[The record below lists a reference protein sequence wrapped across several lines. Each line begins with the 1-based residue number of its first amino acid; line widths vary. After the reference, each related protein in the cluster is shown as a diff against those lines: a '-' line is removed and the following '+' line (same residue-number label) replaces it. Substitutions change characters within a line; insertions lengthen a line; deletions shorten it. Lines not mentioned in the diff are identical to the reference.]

1 MHTLRGL
8 SAKDFLENVMSVPE
22 ITDSFTGSVNRVTLG
37 ATKENGGTRTSTVTI
52 GGARNVVYG
61 GSVEDAS
68 EKPVIAMDVLDSRP
82 NDWPEVLA
90 EPYKDV
96 LDSPGDWA
104 KKCVEQF
111 GADLICLK
119 FDGIHPDKDDKDAA
133 YAVKVTKEVLKA
145 VGVPLI
151 LWGCGNDEKDNQVMP
166 KVSGAAKGENCLI
179 GTITEDNYKSL
190 TAIALADGHYLISEA
205 PIDINIAKQV
215 NILASDMGFPLERI
229 VTFQSTGALGYGIE
243 YAYSIQER
251 QRLAALTGDKMMAM
265 PAICDVGYESWRAK
279 EAKLADAP
287 GWGIADDRG
296 PMWEATTAVCL
307 LQAGVDIIRMRHP
320 RAVTTVKNFINQI
333 W

>member
-1 MHTLRGL
+1 
-8 SAKDFLENVMSVPE
+8 MSIPE
-22 ITDSFTGSVNRVTLG
+22 IADNYAGAVNRITLG
-37 ATKENGGTRTSTVTI
+37 ATNENGGSRTSTITV
-52 GGARNVVYG
+52 GGSRNVVYG
-61 GSVEDAS
+61 GGADQAG
-68 EKPVIAMDVLDSRP
+68 EKPMIAIDVLDSEP
-82 NDWPEVLA
+82 NDWPDVLS

-96 LDSPGDWA
+96 LDNPAEWA
-104 KKCVEQF
+104 KKCVEEF

-119 FDGIHPDKDDKDAA
+119 FDGIHPDKGDKDAA
-133 YAVKVTKEVLKA
+133 HAAKVTEEVLKA
-145 VGVPLI
+145 VGVPLV

-179 GTITEDNYKSL
+179 GTIKEDNYKSL
-190 TAIALADGHYLISEA
+190 TAIALADNHHLISEA

-265 PAICDVGYESWRAK
+265 PAICDVGYEAWRAK

-287 GWGIADDRG
+287 GWGDAADRG
-296 PMWEATTAVCL
+296 PMWEAATAICL

-320 RAVTTVKNFINQI
+320 RAVKTVKNFINQV
-333 W
+333 WS

>member
-1 MHTLRGL
+1 
-8 SAKDFLENVMSVPE
+8 MSIPE
-22 ITDSFTGSVNRVTLG
+22 IADNYTGSVNRITLG
-37 ATKENGGTRTSTVTI
+37 ATKENGGSRASTITV
-52 GGARNVVYG
+52 GGSRNVVYG
-61 GSVEDAS
+61 GGADQAG
-68 EKPVIAMDVLDSRP
+68 EKPMIAIDVLDSEP
-82 NDWPEVLA
+82 NDWPEALV

-96 LDSPGDWA
+96 LDKPAKWA
-104 KKCVEQF
+104 RKCVEEF

-119 FDGIHPDKDDKDAA
+119 FDGIHPDKGDKDAA
-133 YAVKVTKEVLKA
+133 HAAKVTEEVLKA
-145 VGVPLI
+145 VGVPLV
-151 LWGCGNDEKDNQVMP
+151 LWSCGNDEKDKQVMP

-190 TAIALADGHYLISEA
+190 TAIALADNHHLISEA

-265 PAICDVGYESWRAK
+265 PAICDVGYEAWRAK
-279 EAKLADAP
+279 EAKLTDAP
-287 GWGIADDRG
+287 GWGDAADRG
-296 PMWEATTAVCL
+296 PMWETATAICL

-320 RAVTTVKNFINQI
+320 RAVKTVKNFINQI

>member
-1 MHTLRGL
+1 
-8 SAKDFLENVMSVPE
+8 MSVPE

-287 GWGIADDRG
+287 GWGNADDRG

>member
-1 MHTLRGL
+1 
-8 SAKDFLENVMSVPE
+8 MSIPE
-22 ITDSFTGSVNRVTLG
+22 IADNFTGSVNRITLG
-37 ATKENGGTRTSTVTI
+37 ATKENGGSRTSTITV

-61 GSVEDAS
+61 GGADQAS
-68 EKPVIAMDVLDSRP
+68 EKPVIAIDVLDSEP
-82 NDWPEVLA
+82 SDWPEALV

-96 LDSPGDWA
+96 LDNPGEWA
-104 KKCVEQF
+104 KKCVEEF

-119 FDGIHPDKDDKDAA
+119 FEGIHPDKGDKDAA
-133 YAVKVTKEVLKA
+133 HAIKVTEDVLKA

-151 LWGCGNDEKDNQVMP
+151 LWSCGNDEKDNQVMP

-179 GTITEDNYKSL
+179 GTISEDNYKSL
-190 TAIALADGHYLISEA
+190 TAIALADNHYLISEA

-251 QRLAALTGDKMMAM
+251 QRMAALTGDKMMAM

-279 EAKLADAP
+279 EAKLKDAP
-287 GWGIADDRG
+287 GWGDAADRG
-296 PMWEATTAVCL
+296 PMWEAATAICL

-320 RAVTTVKNFINQI
+320 RAVKTVKNFINQV
-333 W
+333 WS

>member
-1 MHTLRGL
+1 MP
-8 SAKDFLENVMSVPE
+8 VPE

-37 ATKENGGTRTSTVTI
+37 ATKEDGGTRTSTITI

-61 GSVEDAS
+61 GSIEDAS

-82 NDWPEVLA
+82 DDWPEVLA

-96 LDSPGDWA
+96 MDSPGDWA
-104 KKCVEQF
+104 KKCVEEF

-119 FDGIHPDKDDKDAA
+119 FDGIHPDKEDNDAA
-133 YAVKVTKEVLKA
+133 HSVKVTQEVLKA
-145 VGVPLI
+145 VGVPVI

-166 KVSGAAKGENCLI
+166 KVSGAAKGEKCLI

-287 GWGIADDRG
+287 GWGDAADRG